1 MTTDSFGLGHAESAW
16 LTDCLYYYKS
26 IESLKMLH
34 DVRERMV
41 TEGPRLWRKPEN
53 GNLVCV
59 SMDATSVLGPGN
71 LGSQRTMKVVLRNL

>member
-1 MTTDSFGLGHAESAW
+1 MTTDSFGLGHAHSAW

-41 TEGPRLWRKPEN
+41 TEGPKWWRKLEN
-53 GNLVCV
+53 GNLVW
-59 SMDATSVLGPGN
+59 MPRRFWAQGIWGAN
-71 LGSQRTMKVVLRNL
+71 EQ